1 MNKLISLSVFMFLW
15 GCTASETDV
24 SDALRHSETPI
35 EAVQVDK
42 ATERTPVDQA
52 NIKVTSDFP
61 YTFTAPESWRKEVV
75 TFPLSFAP
83 ELDYEGHGDVRFA
96 PGMFTTGAEDFWT
109 YSFVW
114 WLPLD
119 TEITPAR
126 LSVDMNTYFS
136 GLANIIM
143 KSREQDVPDY
153 NASAHFEVS
162 GNPRASATQGMSLEG
177 RVETLDAFATQKPVA
192 LNAKAELIPCLAQD
206 RIALIFGFS
215 PQPFSHENWNA
226 LNQINAGFQCSP
238 E

>member
-1 MNKLISLSVFMFLW
+1 MHKLILLSFFMFLW
-15 GCTASETDV
+15 GCTASETGD
-24 SDALRHSETPI
+24 SDTLRHSETPI

-143 KSREQDVPDY
+143 KSREQDVPDH
-153 NASAHFEVS
+153 NASAHFQISDNPHVS
-162 GNPRASATQGMSLEG
+162 TSRSMSLEG

-215 PQPFSHENWNA
+215 PQPLSHENWNT
-226 LNQINAGFQCSP
+226 LNQIKAGFQCSP
-238 E
+238 D

>member
-1 MNKLISLSVFMFLW
+1 MKKLISLSFFMFLW
-15 GCTASETDV
+15 GCAPSETDV

-42 ATERTPVDQA
+42 AIERTPVDQA

-119 TEITPAR
+119 TEITPDR
-126 LSVDMNTYFS
+126 LSVDMNAYFS
-136 GLANIIM
+136 GLANLIM
-143 KSREQDVPDY
+143 KSREQEVPDHK
-153 NASAHFEVS
+153 AFAHFQMSDNPHAS
-162 GNPRASATQGMSLEG
+162 GSRNMALEG

-192 LNAKAELIPCLAQD
+192 LNAKVELIPCLAQD

-215 PQPFSHENWNA
+215 PQPFSHENWNT
-226 LNQINAGFQCSP
+226 LNQIKAGFQCSP
-238 E
+238 D